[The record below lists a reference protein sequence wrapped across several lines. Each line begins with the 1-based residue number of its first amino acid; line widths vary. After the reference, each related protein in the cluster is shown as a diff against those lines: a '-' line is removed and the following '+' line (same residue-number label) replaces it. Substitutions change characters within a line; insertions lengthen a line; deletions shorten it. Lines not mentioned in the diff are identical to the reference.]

1 MQFDVVCISRE
12 VGAGGE
18 EVGRIVAERLGLRYV
33 DEEVVALAA
42 ERGQV
47 EGGVVADAEQRR
59 SRMDRVLR
67 LMGDVGV
74 VSGMMGAEPI
84 AVREARERDHRQLI
98 RDVLEEIGGDGN
110 AVIVAHAA
118 SMALAGRE
126 GVLRVMVTG
135 TPEARAH
142 RLAESSGEEE
152 AARLVRDGDEARA
165 QYLRRFYDVDRE
177 LPCHYDLAVS
187 TDVLTPEQAAEVVLS
202 AAAGTP
208 SQRPDVK

>member
-1 MQFDVVCISRE
+1 MPFDVVCISRE

-18 EVGRIVAERLGLRYV
+18 DVGRIVAERLGLRYV

-47 EGGVVADAEQRR
+47 ESGAVADAEQRR
-59 SRMDRVLR
+59 SRLDRVLR

-74 VSGMMGAEPI
+74 VSGMIGAEPI
-84 AVREARERDHRQLI
+84 AVREAREQGHRQLI
-98 RDVLEEIGGDGN
+98 RDVLEEIGGRGN

-135 TPEARAH
+135 TPEARAR

-165 QYLRRFYDVDRE
+165 QYLRRFYDVDQE
-177 LPCHYDLAVS
+177 LSCHYDVAVC

-202 AAAGTP
+202 AAAAAAA
-208 SQRPDVK
+208 